1 LANGSLAEQLRSK
14 RSEMMISEVEGVAL
28 RLFAQRGFSRVTVEE
43 IASEAQISVRTFYR
57 YFPSKELVL
66 HVRIERRS
74 LAIAEALAARPANEA
89 PMRAVTTVLTE
100 VTAAEDAE
108 RVRQWVSVIASTPEL
123 VPGVL
128 GGMQLKVQRVIAE
141 FLAERLGVPPDA
153 LVPTMLAA
161 AIGAVT
167 HTAVSRWFTSAS
179 DLPTTIAAGLEVL
192 QHANP
197 DSELWTTGISA
208 IDSLPAG

>member
-1 LANGSLAEQLRSK
+1 
-14 RSEMMISEVEGVAL
+14 MMISEVEGVAL
-28 RLFAQRGFSRVTVEE
+28 RLFAQRGFARVTVEE

-66 HVRIERRS
+66 HVRIDRRS
-74 LAIAEALAARPANEA
+74 VAIAEALAARPADEA
-89 PMRAVTTVLTE
+89 PMRAVTAVLTD
-100 VTAAEDAE
+100 VSAAEDAE
-108 RVRQWVSVIASTPEL
+108 LVRQWVSVIASTPEV

-141 FLAERLGVPPDA
+141 FLAERLAVPPDA

-167 HTAVSRWFTSAS
+167 HTAVSLWFTSGR
-179 DLPTTIAAGLEVL
+179 DLPMTIAAGLEVL

-208 IDSLPAG
+208 IVSLPAG